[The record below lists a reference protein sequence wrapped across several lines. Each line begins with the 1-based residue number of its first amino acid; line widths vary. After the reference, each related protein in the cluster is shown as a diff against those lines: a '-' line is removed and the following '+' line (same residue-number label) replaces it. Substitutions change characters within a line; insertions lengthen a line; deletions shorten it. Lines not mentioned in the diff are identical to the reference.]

1 MKLADGFDD
10 CVIGVVER
18 CSCEPYVIYSAEKM
32 IDKMVERDGMDRD
45 EAWEFFH
52 FNIQGAWVGDETPGY
67 LHDLE
72 LYDLELDIPEPQKPP
87 EPPPARKIS
96 EDIGLIRWVKRW
108 LR

>member
-18 CSCEPYVIYSAEKM
+18 CGCDPYVIYSAEKM

-52 FNIQGAWVGDETPGY
+52 FNIQGAWVGDDTPGY
-67 LHDLE
+67 MHTTE
-72 LYDLELDIPEPQKPP
+72 LYDLELDIPEPPVPGRIVILQ
-87 EPPPARKIS
+87 EP
-96 EDIGLIRWVKRW
+96 DRWLKRW
-108 LR
+108 LKRWTKS